1 MYSIIIVAKGF
12 FAQKYIMHSICNDM
26 VSEMAEPG
34 GKGGG
39 HIAHSLPYFG
49 RSVNP
54 ISTIGGTSC
63 PTLLLTPLT
72 PDFQT

>member
-34 GKGGG
+34 GQ
-39 HIAHSLPYFG
+39 
-49 RSVNP
+49 
-54 ISTIGGTSC
+54 GGTH
-63 PTLLLTPLT
+63 TPSASIL
-72 PDFQT
+72 

>member
-34 GKGGG
+34 GQGGG
-39 HIAHSLPYFG
+39 H
-49 RSVNP
+49 
-54 ISTIGGTSC
+54 
-63 PTLLLTPLT
+63 TLLLLPYY
-72 PDFQT
+72 DR